1 MFGSDE
7 FPTLKSRF
15 YFPVLVKPFLLAL
28 STSAKLA
35 LVLAFS
41 SLLSFVMIPPSL
53 PQTFAQN
60 SNFNMSDLAAN
71 STSDLTELLASFKP
85 VNGSYSN
92 PDQGFEITFPQGW
105 EGTEILVPFGKIV
118 SVSPLAEALNATD
131 MSKFSAMS
139 IVFVDNRNNTA
150 LSAISELSNP
160 ANNATATQ
168 NAKYTEAEDCG
179 SLVFSPVILDGIKGE
194 QVTYSCEDIP
204 MGAGSNTTAKTKGIT
219 LATNDDSLI
228 FVSFSASPNVYDLDI
243 PKFEQSL
250 KTVKI
255 SNPGDIL
262 DSHTYQEY
270 KKLLDKNIAK

>member
-1 MFGSDE
+1 MIRSDK

-28 STSAKLA
+28 NTSAKLA

-41 SLLSFVMIPPSL
+41 ALLSFVMISSSL
-53 PQTFAQN
+53 PQTVAQN
-60 SNFNMSDLAAN
+60 SDFNMSDFASN
-71 STSDLTELLASFKP
+71 STSDLTKLLASFKP

-118 SVSPLAEALNATD
+118 SVSPLAEALNATA
-131 MSKFSAMS
+131 MSEFSAMS

-150 LSAISELSNP
+150 LSAISDLSNP
-160 ANNATATQ
+160 ADNATASQ
-168 NAKYTEAEDCG
+168 DAKYIEAADCG
-179 SLVFSPVILDGIKGE
+179 SLVFSPVILNGIKGE

-204 MGAGSNTTAKTKGIT
+204 MGPGSNTTAKTKGIS

-228 FVSFSASPNVYDLDI
+228 FVSFNASPNVYDLDI
-243 PKFEQSL
+243 LKFEQSL

-262 DSHTYQEY
+262 HSHTYQQY

>member
-1 MFGSDE
+1 
-7 FPTLKSRF
+7 
-15 YFPVLVKPFLLAL
+15 VKRYLLAL
-28 STSAKLA
+28 NTSAKLVF
-35 LVLAFS
+35 VLAFS
-41 SLLSFVMIPPSL
+41 ALLSFVMISSIQ
-53 PQTFAQN
+53 PQTFAQV
-60 SNFNMSDLAAN
+60 SEFNMSDLAGN
-71 STSDLTELLASFKP
+71 STSDLTKLLASFKP

-105 EGTEILVPFGKIV
+105 EGTEILVPFGKVV
-118 SVSPLAEALNATD
+118 SASPLAEAVNATD

-150 LSAISELSNP
+150 LSAISDLSNP
-160 ANNATATQ
+160 ADNATVSQ
-168 NAKYTEAEDCG
+168 DAKYIEAADCG
-179 SLVFSPVILDGIKGE
+179 SLVFSPVTLGSIKGE

-204 MGAGSNTTAKTKGIT
+204 IETGSNTTAKTKGIT
-219 LATNDDSLI
+219 FATNDDSLI

-262 DSHTYQEY
+262 DSQTYQEY
-270 KKLLDKNIAK
+270 KKLLDQNIAK